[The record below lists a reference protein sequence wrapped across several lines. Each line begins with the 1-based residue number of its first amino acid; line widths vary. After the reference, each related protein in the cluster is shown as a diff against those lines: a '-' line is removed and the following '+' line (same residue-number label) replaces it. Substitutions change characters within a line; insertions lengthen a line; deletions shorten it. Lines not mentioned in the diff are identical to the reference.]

1 MLFMETK
8 TFEWLESELNNASDE
23 RDDINNKLDRIIKH
37 LNIKEEDSEEL
48 NDDINSD
55 EDEFDL

>member
-1 MLFMETK
+1 METK